1 MAVERR
7 AGLGSILFLW
17 HLRAN
22 FALFFFCAT
31 RCQPGHPGFF
41 PPEKRTFT
49 QTVSSRVSLSQAGRR
64 SLSRKRACAPP
75 CVHVPAS
82 ARCCACTCARARL
95 RRRSASPRLAWLC
108 AGGSPVLFFSSRFM
122 PLSLLSMPR
131 RSVTPCW
138 KAMRSYSDGGACRR
152 ISHTSS
158 SAGASSLRP
167 RGEASG
173 LPWPGQ
179 SCCPLPSPPQAGAA
193 SAPLTLP
200 FWWSSLNWS
209 GSWTSSGDHEA
220 LHAQCGGLGGA
231 PG

>member
-122 PLSLLSMPR
+122 PLSLLSIPR

-173 LPWPGQ
+173 STWRGLRAPVARTELLSP
-179 SCCPLPSPPQAGAA
+179 PLPSA
-193 SAPLTLP
+193 SRSCFCPSDP
-200 FWWSSLNWS
+200 SLLVEQLEWILDQFG
-209 GSWTSSGDHEA
+209 GS
-220 LHAQCGGLGGA
+220 
-231 PG
+231 